1 MQMDGR
7 DARLLEPVT
16 VRIIGC
22 AFRVANA
29 LSHGFVEKIY
39 QNALAYEMRK
49 CGLGVVQQR
58 GIVVVFYDDV
68 IVGEYTA
75 DLLVEDQVIV
85 EFKVVAGLSDVHLP
99 QCRNYLPATGKS
111 LYLLINF
118 GRPKVEIRRVTAA
131 FACSVAQP

>member
-16 VRIIGC
+16 ERIIGC

-29 LSHGFVEKIY
+29 LGHGFVEKVY
-39 QNALAYEMRK
+39 ENALAHEMRK

-58 GIVVVFYDDV
+58 GTVVFYDDV
-68 IVGEYTA
+68 IVGEFTA

-85 EFKVVAGLSDVHLP
+85 ELRVVAGLSDVHLP
-99 QCRNYLPATGKS
+99 QCRNYLRASP
-111 LYLLINF
+111 Y
-118 GRPKVEIRRVTAA
+118 
-131 FACSVAQP
+131 AC